1 MLKQTQNQ
9 RLGFSEINHSESSL
23 SLQQPHK
30 DNCNISGT
38 ESALESTNCQQ
49 TDEKLQVEQINGKR
63 VVVENQVIIKDNN
76 KIVEQEQSSSLS
88 QVDDYATKQSKIINL
103 INFHFNFHFITCVY
117 ISGSRL
123 YFSCFIIS

>member
-1 MLKQTQNQ
+1 MFGIITVVGSNTSEISVGVDDSIQVLKQTQNQ

-103 INFHFNFHFITCVY
+103 IY
-117 ISGSRL
+117 S
-123 YFSCFIIS
+123 